1 MTRRAAPAGGASAA
15 QGGFSSVALARRLA
29 QLAGPLRG
37 LSFCVAYS
45 GGADSTALLA
55 AAAALRGR
63 YRLRLRAVHVNHRM
77 QASARAM
84 ALAARGTARRLAVPC
99 RIIDAPVSV
108 ARGDSPEAA
117 ARAVRYAALHAALRP
132 GEWLLLAQHQ
142 DDQVEALLLQL
153 LRGAGVSGLA
163 AMPPRAGQRLRPLLE
178 FSRAQLQGYLHRRRL
193 AWVEDPS
200 NADERLARN
209 FLRLRVLPLLRARWP
224 GLGAAIGRSATLAA
238 EARGLL
244 ADRAEALLRDA
255 RVGPALSV
263 SVLRRLGAAERRN
276 ALRYWLEQLQL
287 PMPDQTRL
295 LEIAGPVLRAR
306 ADAQPCVRWR
316 GGLVRRHGDLLHA
329 GPDAPVVA
337 EEARLRPE
345 RQQLRWD
352 WLRHPRLALP
362 GGGQL
367 ELRRDPRGGLARSAL
382 PSPVTV
388 DFRSSDGTVAG
399 RVGGRRLKRLLRAAA
414 RKPWQRGAVPLVF
427 RGERLLAVADSWQA
441 PELAAGAAAGQAGRA
456 RLSWRR
462 RETRRAGPGSEFI

>member
-1 MTRRAAPAGGASAA
+1 VTRRAAPAGGASAA
-15 QGGFSSVALARRLA
+15 QGGFSSVALARRLL
-29 QLAGPLRG
+29 QLVGPLRG
-37 LSFCVAYS
+37 VSFCVAYS

-63 YRLRLRAVHVNHRM
+63 HRLRLRAVHVNHRM

-84 ALAARGTARRLAVPC
+84 ALAARATARRLAVPC
-99 RIIDAPVSV
+99 RVIDAPVSV

-117 ARAVRYAALHAALRP
+117 ARAARYSALHAVLRP

-153 LRGAGVSGLA
+153 LRGAGVAGLA
-163 AMPPRAGQRLRPLLE
+163 AMPGRAGCRLRPLLE
-178 FSRAQLQGYLHRRRL
+178 FSRAQLQGYLRRRRL
-193 AWVEDPS
+193 VWVEDPS
-200 NADERLARN
+200 NADERMARN

-244 ADRAEALLRDA
+244 AQRAEALLREA

-287 PMPDQTRL
+287 PMPDQARL

-316 GGLVRRHGDLLHA
+316 GALVRRHGDLLHA
-329 GPDAPVVA
+329 GPDAPA
-337 EEARLRPE
+337 AAEARRQPE
-345 RQQLRWD
+345 HQRLRWD
-352 WLRHPRLALP
+352 WLRHARLALP
-362 GGGQL
+362 GGGEL
-367 ELRRDPRGGLARSAL
+367 ELRRDPRGALARSAL

-388 DFRSSDGTVAG
+388 DFRSGDGAVAA

-414 RKPWQRGAVPLVF
+414 RKPWQRGRVPLVF
-427 RGERLLAVADSWQA
+427 HGERLLAVADSWQA
-441 PELAAGAAAGQAGRA
+441 PELAAGAAAGRAGRA
-456 RLSWRR
+456 RLCWRR
-462 RETRRAGPGSEFI
+462 TAIGQSGPGSAFI